1 MSDHEQCEAR
11 EAGPSGFRARLL
23 RTHVAALAVALL
35 VPALLI
41 IGLIAHRWVQAEQA
55 RMEERTATLNAHA
68 VEQIDRFLSG
78 QIAMLQALATSPALE
93 HEDFARFDRQA
104 RELVRLQG
112 INIVLRDAD
121 GQQRVNTRLPWG
133 APLPRAVLD
142 NDRVVR
148 ETGAPAISDLV
159 AGTVTGQPIVVVTVP
174 VRRDGALAYF
184 LNATLPAPLF
194 GGFLRG
200 AGVSAPYSGSV
211 ADRNGIIIGRSVD
224 TAAAAGKPLPGFR
237 SVSGTTG
244 QWWGR
249 NLSGIPVFGT
259 HHRSALSGWVVTIG
273 IEQAALRAPF
283 VTSVLVLAPVILGL
297 SLIAL
302 IASLL
307 VGRRILLAKALL
319 ARAADDLSRGVT
331 LRMPVTP
338 IREVNEVGAV
348 LAQTSA
354 ILQRQADALR
364 KSNADLEDRIAAR
377 TRELV
382 AKEAVLTTTLDA
394 MDQGL
399 IMVDAQGR
407 VAVTNRRL
415 AELLDLDPA
424 FLAARPSRAEMRR
437 VLTAAGEYAGVD
449 PAFEHAITVGD
460 LAVIGERYE
469 RTRPNGTILEVH
481 NAPTADGG
489 VLRTLTD
496 ITARRKAEAALQRKK
511 ALLDATLANMD
522 QGVLLIDT
530 AGIVQLCNERAIDLL
545 GLPPEYRHGHP
556 TLAELVAWQSASGE
570 FGDAAAERP
579 PWLALT
585 GDLLGAPPVYE
596 RTRPDGT
603 VLEVRT
609 VRLAEGGAI
618 RTVSDVTE
626 RKRREL
632 AVLEANRVAEA
643 ARVQAEAAQRQAEIA
658 QRQAEIAQRQAE
670 IAQRQAEAASAAK
683 TEFLATMSHEIRTPL
698 NGVIGYAELLVRA
711 GDLSPV
717 QGRSA
722 ARIQEAGQ
730 ALLTVV
736 NDVLDFSKIE
746 AGQIDLDPQ
755 PFGPAALA
763 DGAVSIVRTAA
774 DAKRLA
780 LGVETAP
787 DLAPRLVGDPDRL
800 RQVLLNLV
808 NNAIKFTPA
817 GRVTLHLASAPLT
830 CGRHALRVAVSDTGI
845 GIPADRLG
853 QLFQRFSQVDGSIRR
868 RFGGTGLGLAISRQ
882 LVEAMGGTIGVES
895 RPGAGSTFWFTV
907 PLAAAAEDDP
917 ARERPPL
924 APLARPAKVLLVE
937 DSPINQ
943 DIARA
948 ILERRGH
955 AVSVAGDGAEA
966 VSALQA
972 GGYDVVLM
980 DVQMPG
986 MDGLTATRHIRALG
1000 SPASRLPIV
1009 ALTANVLPQQVAQ
1022 FRAAGMDDHVGKPFR
1037 PDELLATVERWSAPR
1052 TADAA

>member
-1 MSDHEQCEAR
+1 MSDYEQCRAS

-41 IGLIAHRWVQAEQA
+41 IGLIAHHWVQAERA

-93 HEDFARFDRQA
+93 NGDFARFDRQA

-133 APLPRAVLD
+133 APLPRAVID

-174 VRRDGALAYF
+174 VRHGGALAYF

-194 GGFLRG
+194 GEFLRG
-200 AGVSAPYSGSV
+200 AGISAPYSGSV

-244 QWWGR
+244 QWWGH

-319 ARAADDLSRGVT
+319 ARAADDLSRGVA

-449 PAFEHAITVGD
+449 PAFEHAIAVGD

-469 RTRPNGTILEVH
+469 RTRPDGTILEVH

-496 ITARRKAEAALQRKK
+496 ITARRTAEAALRRKK

-522 QGVLLIDT
+522 QGVLLIDA

-570 FGDAAAERP
+570 FGDAAAERA

-643 ARVQAEAAQRQAEIA
+643 ARVQAEAAQRQAE
-658 QRQAEIAQRQAE
+658 
-670 IAQRQAEAASAAK
+670 AASAAK

-711 GDLSPV
+711 GDLSPA
-717 QGRSA
+717 QSRSA

-755 PFGPAALA
+755 HFGPAALA
-763 DGAVSIVRTAA
+763 DGAVAIVRTAA

-780 LGVETAP
+780 LTVETAP
-787 DLAPRLVGDPDRL
+787 GLAPRLVGDPDRL

-817 GRVTLHLASAPLT
+817 GRVTLHLASTPLT

-882 LVEAMGGTIGVES
+882 LVEAMGGEIGVES

-907 PLAAAAEDDP
+907 PLAAAAEEDP

-1000 SPASRLPIV
+1000 APASRLPIV

>member
-1 MSDHEQCEAR
+1 MSDHDHDKASV
-11 EAGPSGFRARLL
+11 AGPSGFRARPL
-23 RTHVAALAVALL
+23 RTHVTALAAALL

-41 IGLIAHRWVQAEQA
+41 IGLIAQRWVQAEQT

-93 HEDFARFDRQA
+93 TEDFARFDRQA
-104 RELVRLQG
+104 REVVRLQG
-112 INIVLRDAD
+112 INIVLRDRD

-133 APLPRAVLD
+133 TPLPLAVLG
-142 NDRVVR
+142 NDQAVE
-148 ETGAPAISDLV
+148 ETGAPAISDLFP
-159 AGTVTGQPIVVVTVP
+159 GTVTGKPIVVVTVP
-174 VRRDGALAYF
+174 VRRGGALAYF

-194 GGFLRG
+194 GEILRA

-211 ADRNGIIIGRSVD
+211 ADRQGLIIGRSVD
-224 TAAAAGKPLPGFR
+224 TEAAAGRPLPGFR
-237 SVSGTTG
+237 SVGGTTG

-259 HHRSALSGWVVTIG
+259 HHRSGLSGWVVTIG

-283 VTSVLVLAPVILGL
+283 VTSVLVLAPVVLGL
-297 SLIAL
+297 LLIAL
-302 IASLL
+302 VASLL

-319 ARAADDLSRGVT
+319 SQAADDLSRGVS

-364 KSNADLEDRIAAR
+364 KSNADLEDRIAER

-382 AKEAVLTTTLDA
+382 EKEAVLKMTLDA

-424 FLAARPSRAEMRR
+424 FLASRPSRQEMRQ
-437 VLTAAGEYAGVD
+437 VLTAAGEYAGLD
-449 PAFEHAITVGD
+449 SAFERAIAMGD
-460 LAVIGERYE
+460 LAVIGDRYE

-489 VLRTLTD
+489 VLRTVTD
-496 ITARRKAEAALQRKK
+496 ITARRTAEAALQRKK

-522 QGVLLIDT
+522 QGVLVIDA
-530 AGIVQLCNERAIDLL
+530 AGLVQLCNERAIDLL
-545 GLPPEYRHGHP
+545 GLPPDYRHDHP
-556 TLAELVAWQSASGE
+556 AFADLVAWQSASGE
-570 FGDAAAERP
+570 FAGARVERES
-579 PWLALT
+579 WLKLR
-585 GDLLGAPPVYE
+585 GDLLAAPPVYE

-618 RTVSDVTE
+618 RTFSDVTE

-643 ARVQAEAAQRQAEIA
+643 ARLQAEAARRQAES
-658 QRQAEIAQRQAE
+658 
-670 IAQRQAEAASAAK
+670 ASAAK

-698 NGVIGYAELLVRA
+698 NGVIGYAELLVRE
-711 GDLSPV
+711 GDLSPE
-717 QGRSA
+717 QRRSA
-722 ARIQEAGQ
+722 ERIQEAGQ

-763 DGAVSIVRTAA
+763 DSAVSIVRTAA

-780 LGVETAP
+780 LSVETAP
-787 DLAPRLVGDPDRL
+787 GLASRLVGDPDRL

-817 GRVTLHLASAPLT
+817 GRVTLHLSSAPLA

-853 QLFQRFSQVDGSIRR
+853 QLFQRFSQVDGSIQR

-882 LVEAMGGTIGVES
+882 LIEAMGGEIGVES
-895 RPGAGSTFWFTV
+895 RPGAGSTFWFAV
-907 PLAAAAEDDP
+907 PLPAAAEGEA

-924 APLARPAKVLLVE
+924 APLARPARILLVE
-937 DSPINQ
+937 DSPVNQ

-955 AVSVAGDGAEA
+955 QVTVAGDGAEA
-966 VSALQA
+966 ILAVQA

-986 MDGLTATRHIRALG
+986 MDGLTATRHIRALDR
-1000 SPASRLPIV
+1000 PASRLPIV
-1009 ALTANVLPQQVAQ
+1009 ALTANVLPQQIAQ

-1037 PDELLATVERWSAPR
+1037 PDEFLATVERWSVPR

>member
-1 MSDHEQCEAR
+1 MADHEHRGTSA
-11 EAGPSGFRARLL
+11 AGPSGFHARPL

-41 IGLIAHRWVQAEQA
+41 IGLIAQRWVQAEQA

-68 VEQIDRFLSG
+68 VEQIDRFLTG

-93 HEDFARFDRQA
+93 VEDFARFDRQA

-112 INIVLRDAD
+112 TTIVLLDTD

-133 APLPRAVLD
+133 APLPRTILD
-142 NDRVVR
+142 NHRLLR
-148 ETGAPAISDLV
+148 ETGAPAISDLFFG
-159 AGTVTGQPIVVVTVP
+159 AVTGKPTVVVTVP
-174 VRRDGALAYF
+174 VRRDGAPTYF
-184 LNATLPAPLF
+184 LNATLPASLF
-194 GGFLRG
+194 GELLRE

-224 TAAAAGKPLPGFR
+224 TEVAAGKPLPGFR
-237 SVSGTTG
+237 SVGGTTG

-273 IEQAALRAPF
+273 VEQAALRAPF

-297 SLIAL
+297 TLIAL

-319 ARAADDLSRGVT
+319 AQAAADLSQGVT

-364 KSNADLEDRIAAR
+364 RSNADLEDRIAAR

-382 AKEAVLTTTLDA
+382 AKEAVLTMTLDA

-424 FLAARPSRAEMRR
+424 FLATRPSRAEMRR
-437 VLTAAGEYAGVD
+437 VLTAAGEYAGID
-449 PAFEHAITVGD
+449 PAFERAISVGD
-460 LAVIGERYE
+460 LAVIGARYE

-496 ITARRKAEAALQRKK
+496 ITARREAEAALRREK

-522 QGVLLIDT
+522 QGVLVIDA
-530 AGIVQLCNERAIDLL
+530 AGIVQLCNGRAIDLL
-545 GLPPEYRHGHP
+545 GLPPDYRHGHP
-556 TLAELVAWQSASGE
+556 AFADLVAWQAASGE
-570 FGDAAAERP
+570 FGEARAERES
-579 PWLALT
+579 WLKLR

-618 RTVSDVTE
+618 RTFSDVTE

-632 AVLEANRVAEA
+632 AVMEANRVAEA
-643 ARVQAEAAQRQAEIA
+643 ARLQAEA
-658 QRQAEIAQRQAE
+658 
-670 IAQRQAEAASAAK
+670 AQRQAEAASAAK

-698 NGVIGYAELLVRA
+698 NGVIGYAELLVRS
-711 GDLSPV
+711 GDLSPA
-717 QGRSA
+717 QSRSA
-722 ARIQEAGQ
+722 VRIQEAGQ

-755 PFGPAALA
+755 PFAPAALA

-774 DAKRLA
+774 DARGLA
-780 LGVETAP
+780 LFVETAP

-800 RQVLLNLV
+800 RQVLLNLL

-817 GRVTLHLASAPLT
+817 GRVTLHLASAPLAD
-830 CGRHALRVAVSDTGI
+830 GRHALHVAVSDTGI

-868 RFGGTGLGLAISRQ
+868 RFGGTGLGLAISRK
-882 LVEAMGGTIGVES
+882 LIEAMGGEIGVES
-895 RPGAGSTFWFTV
+895 RPGAGSTFRFAV
-907 PLAAAAEDDP
+907 PLAPAAQEDP
-917 ARERPPL
+917 ARERSLP

-955 AVSVAGDGAEA
+955 HVSVAGDGAEA
-966 VSALQA
+966 ISALQVDR
-972 GGYDVVLM
+972 YDVVLM

-986 MDGLTATRHIRALG
+986 MDGLTATRHIRGLG
-1000 SPASRLPIV
+1000 PPASRLPIV

-1037 PDELLATVERWSAPR
+1037 PDELLATVERWSATR

>member
-1 MSDHEQCEAR
+1 VSDHEQCGASEAR
-11 EAGPSGFRARLL
+11 PSGFRARPL

-112 INIVLRDAD
+112 INIVLRDLD
-121 GQQRVNTRLPWG
+121 GRQRVNTRLPWG
-133 APLPRAVLD
+133 APLPQAVID

-159 AGTVTGQPIVVVTVP
+159 AGSVTGKPIVVVTVP

-194 GGFLRG
+194 GEFLRG
-200 AGVSAPYSGSV
+200 AGVSVPYSGSV
-211 ADRNGIIIGRSVD
+211 ADRTGIIIGRSVD
-224 TAAAAGKPLPGFR
+224 TEAAAGRPLPGFR
-237 SVSGTTG
+237 SVGGMTG

-319 ARAADDLSRGVT
+319 AQAAGDLSRGVR
-331 LRMPVTP
+331 LRVPVTP

-424 FLAARPSRAEMRR
+424 FLATRPSRAEMRR
-437 VLTAAGEYAGVD
+437 VLTAAGEYAGID
-449 PAFEHAITVGD
+449 PAFEHAISVGD
-460 LAVIGERYE
+460 LAVIGECYE

-496 ITARRKAEAALQRKK
+496 ITARRTAEAALRRKK

-522 QGVLLIDT
+522 QGVLLIDA

-556 TLAELVAWQSASGE
+556 TLAELVAWQNASGE
-570 FGDAAAERP
+570 FGDAAAERA

-618 RTVSDVTE
+618 RTFSDVTE
-626 RKRREL
+626 RKCREL

-643 ARVQAEAAQRQAEIA
+643 ARVQAETARRQAEAAQRQAET
-658 QRQAEIAQRQAE
+658 
-670 IAQRQAEAASAAK
+670 ASAAK

-698 NGVIGYAELLVRA
+698 NGVIGYAELLVQA
-711 GDLSPV
+711 GDLSPA
-717 QGRSA
+717 QSRSA

-787 DLAPRLVGDPDRL
+787 GLAPRLVGDPDRL

-817 GRVTLHLASAPLT
+817 GRVTLHLASTPLPD
-830 CGRHALRVAVSDTGI
+830 GRHALRVAVSDTGI
-845 GIPADRLG
+845 GIPADGLG
-853 QLFQRFSQVDGSIRR
+853 QLFQRFSQVDGSIQR

-882 LVEAMGGTIGVES
+882 LVEAMGGEIGVES

-907 PLAAAAEDDP
+907 PLAPAAQEDP
-917 ARERPPL
+917 ARERPLP
-924 APLARPAKVLLVE
+924 APLARPARVLLVE

-955 AVSVAGDGAEA
+955 DVTVVGDGAEA

-1037 PDELLATVERWSAPR
+1037 PDELLAMVERWSAPR

>member
-1 MSDHEQCEAR
+1 MSDHEHCATR
-11 EAGPSGFRARLL
+11 GAGPSGFRARLL

-41 IGLIAHRWVQAEQA
+41 IGLIAHHWVQAERA

-93 HEDFARFDRQA
+93 HGDFARFDRQA

-112 INIVLRDAD
+112 INVVLRDAD

-133 APLPRAVLD
+133 TPLPRAVID

-174 VRRDGALAYF
+174 VRHGGALAYF

-194 GGFLRG
+194 GEFLRG

-449 PAFEHAITVGD
+449 PAFEHAISVGD
-460 LAVIGERYE
+460 LAVIGARYE

-496 ITARRKAEAALQRKK
+496 ITARREAEAALQRKK

-522 QGVLLIDT
+522 QGVLLIDA

-570 FGDAAAERP
+570 FGDAAAERA
-579 PWLALT
+579 PWLALR

-618 RTVSDVTE
+618 RTFSDVTE

-643 ARVQAEAAQRQAEIA
+643 ARV
-658 QRQAEIAQRQAE
+658 
-670 IAQRQAEAASAAK
+670 QAEAASAAK

-736 NDVLDFSKIE
+736 NDILDFSKIE

-763 DGAVSIVRTAA
+763 DGAVAIVRTAA

-780 LGVETAP
+780 LIVETAP
-787 DLAPRLVGDPDRL
+787 GLASRLVGDPNRL

-817 GRVTLHLASAPLT
+817 GRVTLHLASTPLT
-830 CGRHALRVAVSDTGI
+830 CGRHALRVSVSDTGI

-882 LVEAMGGTIGVES
+882 LVEAMGSTIGVES

-907 PLAAAAEDDP
+907 PLAAAAEEDP

-924 APLARPAKVLLVE
+924 APLARPARVLLVE

-1000 SPASRLPIV
+1000 APASRLPIV